1 MTSGFGLFNTAVM
14 GMAAQS
20 DALASI
26 SENIA
31 NSSTVGYKDATTHFM
46 TVLSGLQSS
55 ESPGGGVTTKT
66 RYQIDQQGALLH
78 SSSVTDLAV
87 KGAGFFVVSN
97 GSGETFLTRAGS
109 FVPDSQG
116 RLVNAAGYYLMG
128 FPAGAPSSSSITG
141 MQVITINPGKL
152 VANPSTAGVFSA
164 NLDANASVTPAA
176 NLPSTNS
183 PTATFTSKTSLTAY
197 DNLGNSVVLDVY
209 FTKTAANS
217 WEMTVFDSANAAP
230 GGGFPYSTPAPVTKT
245 LGFSATNGSLT
256 SGNPVNIA
264 IPNGATLG
272 LDIGNMTQLGASFGV
287 NGANVN
293 GNGAAAVS
301 NIQIGSDGTLSYVLG
316 NGQTIPAYM
325 IALANVNSPDNMNV
339 VTGNVFTPNTNSGQ
353 AFVGNPGTGGF
364 GLIAASNLE
373 NSTVDLAT
381 QLSSMI
387 VAQRSFTA
395 NSQVFQVASD
405 ILQVLNNIK

>member
-1 MTSGFGLFNTAVM
+1 M

-31 NSSTVGYKDATTHFM
+31 NSGTVGYKEAATHFM
-46 TVLSGLQSS
+46 TVLSSLQTSDS
-55 ESPGGGVTTKT
+55 FGGGVTTKS
-66 RYQIDQQGALLH
+66 RYQIAQQGALLH
-78 SSSVTDLAV
+78 TSSPTDLAV

-97 GSGETFLTRAGS
+97 SAGETFLTRAGS
-109 FVPDSQG
+109 FVPDAQG

-128 FPAGAPSSSSITG
+128 FSAGAPSSSISG
-141 MQVITINPGKL
+141 MQVVTIDPGRL
-152 VANPSTAGVFSA
+152 VANPSTSGVLSA
-164 NLDANASVTPAA
+164 NLPANASIVAPA
-176 NLPSTNS
+176 NLPSTNAA
-183 PTATFTSKTSLTAY
+183 TAAFTSKTSLTTF
-197 DNLGNSVVLDVY
+197 DNLGNSIVLDIY
-209 FTKTAANS
+209 FAKTGTNN
-217 WEMTVFDSANAAP
+217 WEMTVYNSADAAP
-230 GGGFPYSTPAPVTKT
+230 GGFPYSTPALATQP
-245 LGFSATNGSLT
+245 LAFSAANGSLS
-256 SGNPVNIA
+256 SGSPVGMA
-264 IPNGATLG
+264 IPGGAALS
-272 LDIGNMTQLGASFGV
+272 LDVSNMTQLGAPFGM
-287 NGANVN
+287 NSASVN

-301 NIQIGSDGTLSYVLG
+301 SVQIGSDGTLSYVLG

-325 IALANVNSPDNMNV
+325 IALANVNSPDNLSV
-339 VTGNVFTPNTNSGQ
+339 VTGNVFVSNTDSGQ
-353 AFVGNPGTGGF
+353 VFVGNPGSGGF
-364 GLIAASNLE
+364 GVLASSNLE